1 MTLTN
6 KLKTV
11 RDALLQ
17 TSGNV
22 FHYTKG
28 TNAGKRYI
36 VWQESEESSSAN
48 MNNRKTEQEIHG
60 TVDLFTCIEFDSL
73 ADEIQTA
80 LNAADRI
87 AWRLNSTQYEDDTE
101 LIHYEWEFWVH

>member
-1 MTLTN
+1 MTLSD
-6 KLKTV
+6 KLKLV

-17 TSGNV
+17 TSGKV
-22 FHYTKG
+22 YHYTKG
-28 TNAGKRYI
+28 NDAGKRYI

-48 MNNRKTEQEIHG
+48 MNNRKAEQEIRG
-60 TVDLFTCIEFDSL
+60 TVDLYTCIEFDTL

-80 LNAADRI
+80 LNNADRI
-87 AWRLNSTQYEDDTE
+87 AWRLNSTQYEDETE